1 MTGDHDARRAVE
13 RALRDRT
20 RRHFFADCGVGLGTM
35 ALASLLGE
43 GLPARAGTE
52 PAAGPSRPRTPAQA
66 APRGTDPLAARP
78 GHFPARARSVIY
90 LFMAGGPSQLELF
103 DYKPQLQR
111 YSGQPIPDSF
121 IRGRRFAFMDI
132 FTKEHPKLLGTVRRF
147 ARHGQSG
154 AWVSE
159 LLPHLAGAVDDL
171 TFIKSAA
178 TDVFNHAPAK
188 LFANTGTVQFGR
200 PSMGSWITYGIGSES
215 SSLPGFVVLQSGP
228 RGPRGGAVN
237 WGSGFLPSAYQGV
250 PLRAGGD
257 PILNLATPEGISRRQ
272 QRRTIETIATLN
284 RSHLDVTADPEI
296 ATRINAYEVAFR
308 MQTSA
313 PELIDLG
320 SETAETLRMYGTEPG
335 RPGFATNCLLARR
348 LVERGVRFVQ
358 LYHTEWDH
366 HGTPGQ
372 TLTGDLDQVCRDI
385 DQPCAAL
392 IKDLKMRGLLDTT
405 LVVWGG
411 EFGRTPMG
419 EIRETVGRNHHID
432 SMTVWLAGGGVK
444 PGITV
449 GETDEFGFG
458 AASDRVHVH
467 DLQATI
473 LHLLGLEHTKLT
485 YRFQGRDF
493 RLTDVAGQVVTKLL
507 A

>member
-1 MTGDHDARRAVE
+1 MTVDRDSRE
-13 RALRDRT
+13 FQQRALRDRT
-20 RRHFFADCGVGLGTM
+20 RRHFFADCGLGVGAM
-35 ALASLLGE
+35 ALGSLLG
-43 GLPARAGTE
+43 AGRT
-52 PAAGPSRPRTPAQA
+52 PAAEPGVGTNPARPRTPH
-66 APRGTDPLAARP
+66 PHGPNVDPLAVRP

-103 DYKPQLQR
+103 DYKPRLQD
-111 YSGQPIPDSF
+111 YSGRPIPDSF
-121 IRGRRFAFMDI
+121 IQGRRFAFMDT
-132 FTKEHPKLLGTVRRF
+132 FTKEHPRLLGTTRRF
-147 ARHGQSG
+147 AQHGESG
-154 AWVSE
+154 AWTSE
-159 LLPHLAGAVDDL
+159 LMPHLAGVVDDL

-237 WGSGFLPSAYQGV
+237 WASGFLPSAYQGV
-250 PLRAGGD
+250 PLRSGGD
-257 PILNLATPEGISRRQ
+257 PILNLATPPGISRDR
-272 QRRTIETIATLN
+272 QRRTIETISALN
-284 RSHLDVTADPEI
+284 RARLDATSDPEI

-308 MQTSA
+308 MQASA
-313 PELIDLG
+313 PELIDLA
-320 SETAETLRMYGTEPG
+320 SETPETLKLYGVEPG
-335 RPGFATNCLLARR
+335 QPGFASNCLLARR

-358 LYHTEWDH
+358 LYHTDWDH
-366 HGTPGQ
+366 HGVPGQ
-372 TLTGDLDQVCRDI
+372 TLTRDLDQVCREI
-385 DQPCAAL
+385 DRPCAAL
-392 IKDLKMRGLLDTT
+392 IRDHKARGLLDST

-432 SMTVWLAGGGVK
+432 AMTVWMAGGGTK
-444 PGITV
+444 PGLTL
-449 GETDEFGFG
+449 GETDEFGF
-458 AASDRVHVH
+458 APIADRVHVH

-473 LHLLGLEHTKLT
+473 LHLLGLDHTRLT
-485 YRFQGRDF
+485 FRSQGRDF
-493 RLTDVAGQVVTKLL
+493 RLTDVEGQVVTKLL